1 MNDIF
6 VHVHDAAAGDEFVP
20 LDDWIRVE
28 CVELAAGKDAR
39 RVLDQ
44 AGVRGRDALRRLDA
58 LVLPFALKMIDG
70 VRRSLA
76 AGLSLK
82 AVGGALGARLVRAP
96 RFEPGAAPSSR
107 MWAEIAA
114 VNVMEAVL
122 QYCDE
127 VDLRGHE
134 RKKALEYATGEIQAA
149 INRELHRSAADRV

>member
-6 VHVHDAAAGDEFVP
+6 VHVHGAPAGDEFVP
-20 LDDWIRVE
+20 LDGWMLEE

-39 RVLDQ
+39 RVLEQ
-44 AGVRGRDALRRLDA
+44 AGVRGRDELRRLDA
-58 LVLPFALKMIDG
+58 LVLPHAQKVIDG
-70 VRRSLA
+70 VHQCLA
-76 AGLSLK
+76 AGMSLK

-122 QYCDE
+122 EYCDE
-127 VDLRGHE
+127 ADLRGHE
-134 RKKALEYATGEIQAA
+134 RKKALEYATEEIQAA
-149 INRELHRSAADRV
+149 INREIHRSAADRV